1 MDYTSVLDPYG
12 EGWGFLWWSWEGREY
27 SLNTLG
33 LKNTKV
39 WQDFL
44 TSLGFW
50 EKMRRIT

>member
-1 MDYTSVLDPYG
+1 MVKDEAFCDGPKKG
-12 EGWGFLWWSWEGREY
+12 EY

-50 EKMRRIT
+50 EKMRRITRSGKMRLT